1 MEKYMDKIEV
11 RCRDGYS
18 DIIRIEQAYGNIN
31 EDSDIHINGSIT
43 VVDNDLK
50 KYKKVRIY
58 VNLCNENGNVLYVL
72 NNWKNVALDVNKY
85 FSFSAYCASVNRF
98 FDLSE
103 FKYAEIYAMFNEKD
117 Y

>member
-1 MEKYMDKIEV
+1 MDKIEV

-58 VNLCNENGNVLYVL
+58 VNLCDENGNVLYVL
-72 NNWKNVALDVNKY
+72 NNWKNVALDVNK
-85 FSFSAYCASVNRF
+85 
-98 FDLSE
+98 
-103 FKYAEIYAMFNEKD
+103 
-117 Y
+117 